1 MFSRQTCLG
10 GAATALLCAA
20 LVTAGGAG
28 AKTGDV
34 KLEVVK
40 HKDFLKALAKQKG
53 KVVLV
58 DVWGEF

>member
-1 MFSRQTCLG
+1 LLSRQTCLG
-10 GAATALLCAA
+10 GAATALVCAA
-20 LVTAGGAG
+20 LVTAGSPGGAG
-28 AKTGDV
+28 AKV